1 MTLLTSV
8 WTSMYEVF
16 IGPNVNFPE
25 YRAGIFSAVGL
36 MTLLLAVVVCTIFYA
51 ALGRWKPVFHKP
63 LHWLITLGLTA
74 VAGFVFAWTQA
85 AGTIASTD
93 SYTFRFGLFNALYI
107 ALYFAVFSLLLKR
120 VSIFAKHTP
129 F

>member
-1 MTLLTSV
+1 MTLLTSI
-8 WTSMYEVF
+8 WTIMYEAF

-25 YRAGIFSAVGL
+25 YRSGIFSTVGL
-36 MTLLLAVVVCTIFYA
+36 MSLLLAIVVCAVFYA

-63 LHWLITLGLTA
+63 LHWLITLVLTA
-74 VAGFVFAWTQA
+74 VAGFVFAWSQA
-85 AGTIASTD
+85 AGTIAMSD
-93 SYTFRFGLFNALYI
+93 SYTFSFGLFNALYVS
-107 ALYFAVFSLLLKR
+107 LYFAIFSLLLKR

>member
-8 WTSMYEVF
+8 WTSMYEAF

-25 YRAGIFSAVGL
+25 YRSGIFSTVGL
-36 MTLLLAVVVCTIFYA
+36 MSLLLAIVVCAVFYA

-63 LHWLITLGLTA
+63 LHWLITLVLTA
-74 VAGFVFAWTQA
+74 VAGFVFAWSQA
-85 AGTIASTD
+85 AGTIATSD
-93 SYTFRFGLFNALYI
+93 SYTFSFGLFNALYVS
-107 ALYFAVFSLLLKR
+107 LYFAIFSLLLKR